1 MKTRHGALTAPLILM
16 SLAAAPLPAIA
27 QDRETRPLT
36 GFNAVEVGGG
46 IDLFLRQGDVFT
58 VEVEAEDGDVAEIV
72 TELRDRTLEIHRK
85 GSFTSFFDWGDGD
98 GSVHVTLP
106 ALVALTASGGSDV
119 TTEGTFSS
127 DSVRLTASGGSD
139 LTIDVAAGSLEAEAS
154 GGSDM
159 RLSGSAR
166 SARVQSSGGSDLN
179 ASRLTADSVDV
190 HSSGGSDLSI
200 AVRDKIVG
208 DASGGSDISYTG
220 NPQTVDVDTSGG
232 ADVRRR

>member
-1 MKTRHGALTAPLILM
+1 MKTHTGAMTAPLILM
-16 SLAAAPLPAIA
+16 WLAVAPLPATA
-27 QDRETRPLT
+27 QERETRPLT

-46 IDLFLRQGDVFT
+46 IDLVLRQGDVFA
-58 VEVEAEDGDVAEIV
+58 VEVEAEDGEVAEIV

-85 GSFTSFFDWGDGD
+85 SSFSRFFSWGDDHGTA
-98 GSVHVTLP
+98 HVTLP
-106 ALVALTASGGSDV
+106 VLVALRASGGSDV
-119 TTEGTFSS
+119 TTQGTFSS
-127 DSVRLTASGGSD
+127 DSLQLAASGGSD

-179 ASRLTADSVDV
+179 ASRLTADAADV

-200 AVRDKIVG
+200 AVRDRIVG
-208 DASGGSDISYTG
+208 NASGGSDITYTG

>member
-1 MKTRHGALTAPLILM
+1 MNSRHRALTRPLILM

-27 QDRETRPLT
+27 QERESRPLT

-46 IDLFLRQGDVFT
+46 IDLFLRQGDVFA

-72 TELRDRTLEIHRK
+72 TELRDDTLVIRRK
-85 GSFTSFFDWGDGD
+85 SSFGGFFSWGDDD
-98 GSVHVTLP
+98 GAVRVTLP
-106 ALVALTASGGSDV
+106 ALVALTASGGSDA

-127 DSVRLTASGGSD
+127 DDLELTASGGSD
-139 LTIDVAAGSLEAEAS
+139 LAIDVAVASLQAQAS

-166 SARVQSSGGSDLN
+166 AARVHASGGSDLD
-179 ASRLTADSVDV
+179 ASRLTVEEADV

-200 AVRDKIVG
+200 AVRDRIIG
-208 DASGGSDISYTG
+208 DASGGSDITYTG
-220 NPQTVDVDTSGG
+220 SPQTIDVDTSGG